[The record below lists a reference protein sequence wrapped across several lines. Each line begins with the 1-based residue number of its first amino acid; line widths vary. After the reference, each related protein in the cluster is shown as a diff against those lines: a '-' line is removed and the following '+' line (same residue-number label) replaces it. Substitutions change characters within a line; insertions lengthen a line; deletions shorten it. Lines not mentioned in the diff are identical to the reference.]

1 MPPPT
6 PPASMAQRD
15 YYEVLG
21 VPRNASDQEIK
32 SAYRKLALKHHPDRN
47 PGDAHAEERFKEAA
61 EAYGVLGD
69 PDKRRRYDTYGHAG
83 VSGAAGSGF
92 DPTIFADFS
101 DILGDFFGFG
111 DAFGRRRGP
120 RRGSDLR
127 YNLDLTFEE
136 AAFGT
141 EANIRIPRAERCETC
156 SGSGAAPGT
165 EPVVCPNCRG
175 AGQVTFQQGFFSVAR
190 TCGQCRGAGRIVSK
204 PCATCKGEGQRLVE
218 KTLQI
223 KIPPGVD
230 GGSQLRISGE
240 GEAGALGGPH
250 GDLYVVLRVAE
261 HAFFKRDGTHLVCE
275 IPVGVAQAALGAT
288 VEVPTLEGGKAKLTV
303 PEGTQSGA
311 VLKLKGQ
318 GVPALGGRGRGDLHV
333 LVRVVVPKHLTSEQR
348 KLFEQLAK
356 TLPVPDLKDKDKSL
370 LDRMKD
376 FLG

>member
-1 MPPPT
+1 MPPK
-6 PPASMAQRD
+6 D

-32 SAYRKLALKHHPDRN
+32 SAYRRLALKHHPDRN
-47 PGDAHAEERFKEAA
+47 PGDAQAEERFKEAA

-69 PDKRRRYDTYGHAG
+69 ADKRRRYDAYGHAG
-83 VSGAAGSGF
+83 LGGGAQGF
-92 DPTIFADFS
+92 DPTIFSDFS

-127 YNLDLTFEE
+127 YNLDVSFEE
-136 AAFGT
+136 AAFGMET
-141 EANIRIPRAERCETC
+141 QIRIPRAERCATC

-165 EPVVCPNCRG
+165 QPVTCPTCRG

-190 TCGQCRGAGRIVSK
+190 TCSHCRGTGRIVAE
-204 PCATCKGEGQRLVE
+204 PCKTCRGEGHVAVE
-218 KTLQI
+218 RTLQI
-223 KIPPGVD
+223 RIPAGVD
-230 GGSQLRISGE
+230 NGSQLRIGGE
-240 GEAGALGGPH
+240 GEPGGQGGPS

-275 IPVGVAQAALGAT
+275 MPVGVAHAALGAT
-288 VEVPTLEGGKAKLTV
+288 IEVPTLDGGKARLNV
-303 PEGTQSGA
+303 PEGTQSGT
-311 VLKLKGQ
+311 VLKLRGQ
-318 GVPALGGRGRGDLHV
+318 GIPALGGRGRGDLHV
-333 LVRVVVPKHLTSEQR
+333 LVRVVVPKHLSSEQR

-376 FLG
+376 LLS